1 MSCDCT
7 KLEYLSETKAE
18 IKATIEANGREVA
31 ENTPFREYPK
41 LINEIAGSKPAQA
54 VIIANGI
61 DAEIPLGIAEWK
73 TLTKWNYWQDDD
85 DNAKT
90 TTTVTATPTASCYLL
105 AEVMYRGENMTI
117 SGDAW
122 TEIAKVTFDSGD
134 GDSPQ
139 TLAVYGKKVK
149 AGTYEVTATQDT
161 SVRMNLKLIALYDAK
176 SVSVVEKKVI
186 AEYPYT
192 PPATTGK
199 RRLYLVTFYW
209 INTSTNKH
217 FKDIEAG
224 ELDLMTA
231 ETTRTFAHYDYQP
244 ELGITPTFDVD
255 EGLNYSTDHPNTDA
269 IITLDI
275 EEE

>member
-1 MSCDCT
+1 MSCDMT
-7 KLEYLSETKAE
+7 KLEYLNETKAE
-18 IKATIEANGREVA
+18 IKATIEANGCKVSDS
-31 ENTPFREYPK
+31 TPFREYPN
-41 LINEIAGSKPAQA
+41 LINGIVGGKPAQA

-73 TLTKWNYWQDDD
+73 SQYLWNYWQDDD
-85 DNAKT
+85 DDAKT

-117 SGDAW
+117 TGEGW
-122 TEIAKVTFDSGD
+122 TEIAKATFSGGEEND
-134 GDSPQ
+134 PQ
-139 TLAVYGKKVK
+139 TLVVYGKKVK

-161 SVRMNLKLIALYDAK
+161 SLRMNLKLIALYDAK

-186 AEYPYT
+186 AKYPYT
-192 PPATTGK
+192 PPANTGK
-199 RRLYLVTFYW
+199 RRLYLATFYW
-209 INTSTNKH
+209 INTQTNTH
-217 FKDIEAG
+217 FKPIEAG
-224 ELDLMTA
+224 ELDLKTA
-231 ETTRTFAHYDYQP
+231 GTTRTFAHYDWQP